1 MVDLNDMLYFV
12 EVVER
17 GGFAAA
23 GRALGIPKSRLSR
36 RVADLEV
43 HLGVRLLQRTT
54 RKLSLTQVGETYLR
68 HCQAMRDAALAA
80 SDAVAEVQTEPRG
93 TIRVSCPVTLA
104 QTVLGELMPEFLKR
118 CPLVQVEM
126 QLINRP
132 VNLVEEGVDVALRVR
147 SSLDDSGSMVVKRL
161 DTSHQILV
169 ASPDLLERQGTPKT
183 LEDLQLLDSLAMNAV
198 DGHSSLLL
206 VGPEGKEHRLQLQPR
221 YVADDLLTLK
231 FAALAGSGMCWLP
244 DYMCQEELTK
254 GALVQLLPQWSPRPG
269 IVHAVFPSRRGLAPA
284 VRNFLDFLGEK
295 MPGRSNSL
303 AGNISEHIA
312 EEAATDLDEVAA
324 D

>member
-36 RVADLEV
+36 RVADLEM

-54 RKLSLTQVGETYLR
+54 RKLSLTPVGESYLR

-93 TIRVSCPVTLA
+93 VIRVTCPVTLA
-104 QTVLGELMPEFLKR
+104 QTVLGELMPEFLRR
-118 CPLVQVEM
+118 CPLVHVEM
-126 QLINRP
+126 QVTNRP

-147 SSLDDSGSMVVKRL
+147 TSLEDSGSMVVKRL
-161 DTSHQILV
+161 DSSRQILV
-169 ASPDLLERQGTPKT
+169 ASPDLLERQGTPRS
-183 LEDLQLLDSLAMNAV
+183 LDDLQLLDSMAMSAM
-198 DGHSSLLL
+198 DGQSSIMLL
-206 VGPEGKEHRLQLQPR
+206 GPEGKEQRVQLQPR
-221 YVADDLLTLK
+221 YVVDDLLTLQ

-244 DYMCQEELTK
+244 DYMCQDALAQ
-254 GALVQLLPQWSPRPG
+254 GRLVQLLPEWAPPPG

-284 VRNFLDFLGEK
+284 VRHFLDFLAEM
-295 MPGRSNSL
+295 MPGRNSL
-303 AGNISEHIA
+303 NQP
-312 EEAATDLDEVAA
+312 
-324 D
+324 